1 MSSME
6 GESHGTETYKV
17 VPWLNVST
25 LEVMG
30 KDSTTRAVG
39 TLQDLVLDPKI
50 IKDHR
55 SVQACGTCSN
65 DTNEEVLR
73 SFARNA
79 TAGRK
84 DWDRGTDRFKRR
96 TIGWNHWNWTGSSRI
111 GWNHWTGYSSDVGM

>member
-6 GESHGTETYKV
+6 GESHGKETYKV
-17 VPWLNVST
+17 VPWLNVNT

-30 KDSTTRAVG
+30 KDPTTRAIG

-65 DTNEEVLR
+65 DPNEKVLR
-73 SFARNA
+73 SFARSPISA

-84 DWDRGTDRFKRR
+84 NWDRGTDRFKRR
-96 TIGWNHWNWTGSSRI
+96 TIGWNHWTGSSRVLD
-111 GWNHWTGYSSDVGM
+111 DVGKYLLYLE